1 MKTISLLGC
10 GKLGLPLALDL
21 VDEGYNVKGST
32 TTESK
37 IYKLKQYGIT
47 PYLMIIEECVQI
59 DFFDSD
65 ILVLTLPY
73 RKTFSEPKIYQ
84 NQIKIVCGIVGNS
97 SVKHIIFTSSSSVY
111 PKDEKLY
118 LPTDNFIPPNKRA
131 EILLD
136 CEQAL
141 CKIKNISVI
150 IIRLGGICGVGRKI
164 NKSKKARKLIKQNDA
179 ISLIKDSIK
188 RVGEK
193 DLING
198 FQKIVI

>member
-32 TTESK
+32 TTKSK
-37 IYKLKQYGIT
+37 IYKLKQSGIT

-73 RKTFSEPKIYQ
+73 RKTFSKPDIYQ
-84 NQIKIVCGIVGNS
+84 NQIKKVCEIVDNS
-97 SVKHIIFTSSSSVY
+97 SIKHIIFTSSSSVY

-118 LPTDNFIPPNKRA
+118 LPTDKFMPPNKRA
-131 EILLD
+131 EILLN

-141 CKIKNISVI
+141 CKMENISVI
-150 IIRLGGICGVGRKI
+150 IIRLGGIYGVGRKI
-164 NKSKKARKLIKQNDA
+164 NKSKKTSRIIQQNDA
-179 ISLIKDSIK
+179 IILIKESIR
-188 RVGEK
+188 RVGEN
-193 DLING
+193 DCING
-198 FQKIVI
+198 FQ

>member
-21 VDEGYNVKGST
+21 LDEGYNVKGST
-32 TTESK
+32 TTESNM
-37 IYKLKQYGIT
+37 YKLKQSGIT
-47 PYLMIIEECVQI
+47 PYLIIIEECIQI

-73 RKTFSEPKIYQ
+73 KKTFSDPTIYQ
-84 NQIKIVCGIVGNS
+84 NQIIKVCEIVGNS

-111 PKDEKLY
+111 PKDKKLY

-136 CEQAL
+136 CEQTL

-150 IIRLGGICGVGRKI
+150 IIRLGGIYDVGRKI
-164 NKSKKARKLIKQNDA
+164 DKSNKTSRIIKQNDA
-179 ISLIKDSIK
+179 ITLIKASIR
-188 RVGEK
+188 RVGEN
-193 DLING
+193 DCING
-198 FQKIVI
+198 FQ